1 VAPEI
6 QRTEPPYAQVVAYIR
21 SQIQSGELEPG
32 DTIPSARRITQQ
44 WRVSLATATKVLAAL
59 RSEGLVEARPGI
71 GTVVSP
77 AATEKATPRD
87 RVTSARQTGRIY
99 PPGEH
104 AQITNAEL
112 VPAPAPIAEALD
124 LEPEAA
130 VIRRRRVTYRGD
142 VPMSASTSWF
152 NGALADA
159 APLLLRTE
167 RLPQGT
173 WRYIEDVTGRPVVA
187 GRDQLSA
194 DEATEL
200 ERDDL
205 SVPVGSPVLR
215 GRNWYLSADGAVVEY
230 GESVARANR
239 WSTYEYEI
247 TRQQGRP

>member
-1 VAPEI
+1 MAPEI

-21 SQIQSGELEPG
+21 GQIQSRQLQPG
-32 DTIPSARRITQQ
+32 DTVPSARKITQQ

-77 AATEKATPRD
+77 AATVKTTPRD
-87 RVTSARQTGRIY
+87 RVTAARQTGRIY

-104 AQITNAEL
+104 ARITGAEV
-112 VPAPAPIAEALD
+112 VPAPSEIAEALG
-124 LEPEAA
+124 LAPEAP
-130 VIRRRRVTYRGD
+130 VIRRRRITYRGD

-152 NGALADA
+152 DGALADT
-159 APLLLRTE
+159 APLLLRAE

-173 WRYIEDVTGRPVVA
+173 WRYVEEVAGRTVVA

-194 DEATEL
+194 AEATEQ
-200 ERDDL
+200 EQDDL

-215 GRNWYLSADGAVVEY
+215 GRNWLLDAEGGVVEY
-230 GESVARANR
+230 GESVARASR

-247 TRQQGRP
+247 TR